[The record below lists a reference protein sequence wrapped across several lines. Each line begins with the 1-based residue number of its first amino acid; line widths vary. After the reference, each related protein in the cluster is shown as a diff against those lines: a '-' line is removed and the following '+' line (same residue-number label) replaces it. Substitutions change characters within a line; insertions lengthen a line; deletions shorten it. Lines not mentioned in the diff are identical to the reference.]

1 MYTLQVVM
9 HLQKEEHLD
18 HLQEEEKGEDIIGDV
33 HSLWQLQLI
42 LIIPYGTTSS
52 QVFKASRSSG

>member
-1 MYTLQVVM
+1 MRSLQVVM

-18 HLQEEEKGEDIIGDV
+18 HLHEEEEDGNMGDV

-42 LIIPYGTTSS
+42 LIIPRGTTSS
-52 QVFKASRSSG
+52 QVFKAL